1 MFAKILVILVVFGVL
16 GCALLVNR
24 QQRIET
30 AHRMSLTHKRLAE
43 QERGAWRLRAEVA
56 RHCSPSRLREAAR
69 RSGQSWL
76 PLMLHP
82 QRPSVVHPSATVAAE
97 QASDQREAGP

>member
-1 MFAKILVILVVFGVL
+1 MFAKILVIIITFGVL

-30 AHRMSLTHKRLAE
+30 AHRISLTHKRLAE

-56 RHCSPSRLREAAR
+56 RRCSPNRLREAA
-69 RSGQSWL
+69 SQSRQTWA
-76 PLMLHP
+76 PIMLHP
-82 QRPSVVHPSATVAAE
+82 QRHSVIGP
-97 QASDQREAGP
+97 QANALNQPADDSEVGG